1 MYIYMCVCVQPL
13 LSFILTVECPPY
25 NGLCKCLFTVS
36 FFFLIFGRR
45 EEGEGGGTRLFLKD
59 FFKNFYF
66 HRWGGEFIKVLGAT
80 LTPICISF
88 QQYVRACCS
97 LFPAIIV

>member
-1 MYIYMCVCVQPL
+1 MCVCVCVQPL

-45 EEGEGGGTRLFLKD
+45 EEGEGGRGDKA
-59 FFKNFYF
+59 FFKRFF
-66 HRWGGEFIKVLGAT
+66 FKIFIFTDGEWNLLKYCG
-80 LTPICISF
+80 
-88 QQYVRACCS
+88 RH
-97 LFPAIIV
+97 